1 MNKVFLFSI
10 ALLIFQKSFCQK
22 NISIE
27 ALSGIGINKELLL
40 VNKKI
45 NNYNS
50 FIFRLNTSYRFKIYE
65 EFFTETGIGAQWHF
79 SSGNIKA
86 SEFNSTSLRIGIP
99 IIIGRTL
106 FEKASAA
113 LGVAISNN
121 KDFDKFDFKSDYNLR
136 TSFLLKGNYSIK
148 NNLDIILVVQ
158 KNLSDVPD
166 LYLLNQPNV
175 DISFGVFYKLL

>member
-1 MNKVFLFSI
+1 M
-10 ALLIFQKSFCQK
+10 
-22 NISIE
+22 
-27 ALSGIGINKELLL
+27 
-40 VNKKI
+40 
-45 NNYNS
+45 
-50 FIFRLNTSYRFKIYE
+50 
-65 EFFTETGIGAQWHF
+65 
-79 SSGNIKA
+79 
-86 SEFNSTSLRIGIP
+86 
-99 IIIGRTL
+99 

-175 DISFGVFYKLL
+175 DISFGVSYKLL